1 MSARTQG
8 LLALTICALMVLWAA
23 PNDAVIYASFT
34 VALVACVSFC
44 VSIGRD
50 T

>member
-1 MSARTQG
+1 MSQQTQG

-23 PNDAVIYASFT
+23 TNTAVILASFA
-34 VALVACVSFC
+34 VAFVACVSFC